1 MPRFVILRHDSPRGE
16 HFDFMLE
23 AGGVLKTWALPRAP
37 EAGIEMDCEALVDHR
52 LAYLDYEGPISG
64 DRGVVT
70 RWDCGTYTL
79 EHQNEQEWAVTLAGD
94 RLAGQATLLRLH
106 GDLKLWRFSLGKQ
119 DAPPSQGVT
128 ASAAP

>member
-37 EAGIEMDCEALVDHR
+37 EAGVEMNCEALADHR

-64 DRGVVT
+64 DHGVVT
-70 RWDCGTYTL
+70 RWDCGTYTV
-79 EHQNEQEWAVTLAGD
+79 ERQNDQEWAVALAGD
-94 RLAGQATLLRLH
+94 KLVGQATLLCLANDPKQWRL
-106 GDLKLWRFSLGKQ
+106 SLGKG
-119 DAPPSQGVT
+119 DAPPSGSLT